1 MTGTELMSQNVREVM
16 ILGARG
22 RQENEAASLT

>member
-1 MTGTELMSQNVREVM
+1 MTGTELMSQNVREVR

-22 RQENEAASLT
+22 GQENEATSLT